1 MPDLN
6 VVAVITAKTGSE
18 PIVESALKELAA
30 GSKHDR
36 GCLAYDV
43 FVSESAPGTFIT
55 IEQWQSQEDIDAHM
69 AGPHIAKV
77 IAAAGDHFDG
87 FPAIHTL
94 RSLEANRSD

>member
-36 GCLAYDV
+36 GCLPTTCWSRSRLRARHHHQ
-43 FVSESAPGTFIT
+43 
-55 IEQWQSQEDIDAHM
+55 QWQSQEDIDADM
-69 AGPHIAKV
+69 AGPHAKV
-77 IAAAGDHFDG
+77 IAAVGDHFER

-94 RSLEANRSD
+94 CSLEANRSD